1 MEYQNSEKRQPSWT
15 ELLCERF
22 NDDSVGV
29 LTKKLPNLHDK
40 FNDHIVCARK
50 YDLTPDKCKEVMASM
65 KKKVVKI
72 IRKYN
77 LSGNGSDMAEHDYD
91 EDGVGGAEDTQ
102 LTYGRFNKDLAVRRA
117 QKKGRGD
124 LILMDGDDRKEFLY
138 GNTPDLL
145 YWWMLMDENNLI
157 YIFVGKLDSN
167 NSACSDVTPA
177 PTAGGSGFTT
187 TKKGKTSN
195 ESLTREMVE
204 NVAQMKKTADVGVKT
219 DIRHQIDSFKDK
231 AMNLEDELDQFF
243 DVDVDNLE
251 PQQKRWYIKRLK
263 RRHDEVNKQ
272 IGELERDMEDLA
284 LAPKR
289 LNYMNNK

>member
-1 MEYQNSEKRQPSWT
+1 
-15 ELLCERF
+15 
-22 NDDSVGV
+22 
-29 LTKKLPNLHDK
+29 
-40 FNDHIVCARK
+40 
-50 YDLTPDKCKEVMASM
+50 MASM
-65 KKKVVKI
+65 KKKVVEI

-77 LSGNGSDMAEHDYD
+77 LSGNGSDMAKHDFY
-91 EDGVGGAEDTQ
+91 EEGVGGAEDTQ
-102 LTYGRFNKDLAVRRA
+102 QNYGRFNKELVVKRA
-117 QKKGRGD
+117 QTKGRND
-124 LILMDGDDRKEFLY
+124 LVQMDGDDRKEFLH

-145 YWWMLMDENNLI
+145 YWWMLMDENDLI
-157 YIFVGKLDSN
+157 YIFVGRLDTH
-167 NSACSDVTPA
+167 NSACSDSTPA
-177 PTAGGSGFTT
+177 PTAGRNGDKSGSGTTT